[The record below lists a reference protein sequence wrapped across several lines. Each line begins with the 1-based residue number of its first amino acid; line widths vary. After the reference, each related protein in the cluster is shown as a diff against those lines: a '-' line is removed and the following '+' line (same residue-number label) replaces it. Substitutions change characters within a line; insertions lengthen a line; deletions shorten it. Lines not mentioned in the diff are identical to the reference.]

1 MIMPLPNDDTPLR
14 PTGVLVRCPRCGEFH
29 PVTTAGCSCC
39 TVDVDAFDVPITQQI
54 ERLPTA
60 IPLLASPQ
68 DSLDPA
74 RHILLQFLPSAVCIT
89 VLLTGPVV
97 LGRRAGPNQAL
108 PYDLIDLA
116 QLDAD
121 KRGVS
126 RQHCQLERRG
136 DYLFVTDLNSTNGT
150 YLNGTRLVAYA
161 PHRLADGDRLILG
174 MLHCMVVFVTSPT
187 A

>member
-1 MIMPLPNDDTPLR
+1 MSLPNDDTPLR
-14 PTGVLVRCPRCGEFH
+14 STGVLVRCPRCGELH
-29 PVTTAGCSCC
+29 PWTTTGCSRC
-39 TVDVDAFDVPITQQI
+39 TIQVDAFNVPITQRI

-74 RHILLQFLPSAVCIT
+74 RHILLQFLPSALCIP
-89 VLLTGPVV
+89 VPLAGPVI
-97 LGRRAGPNQAL
+97 LGRRTGPDQAL

-116 QLDAD
+116 HLDAD
-121 KRGVS
+121 TRGIS
-126 RQHCQLERRG
+126 RQHCQLERQG

-150 YLNGTRLVAYA
+150 YLNGTRLAAYA
-161 PHRLADGDRLILG
+161 PHRLADGDRLILST
-174 MLHCMVVFVTSPT
+174 LHCMVVFVTAPT